1 MELIFERIS
10 TEETLHEVAKEI
22 SKELMSHKEFCLWL
36 DAPMGAGKTTLSR
49 FLLRGMGLDEKIP
62 VTSPTY
68 TYINEYNIDGR
79 WLAHLDLYR
88 LVGSTDLQDLG
99 IADTRPFSGYIV
111 EWPNAVEDP
120 EPLHPTHILKIESTK
135 SSCRTYK
142 FYRTA

>member
-1 MELIFERIS
+1 MKLIFEK
-10 TEETLHEVAKEI
+10 TVNEETLANLAENI
-22 SKELMSHKEFCLWL
+22 SEELLSVSEFCLWL

-49 FLLRGMGLDEKIP
+49 YLLRKMGLDEKIP

-88 LVGSTDLQDLG
+88 LEGASDLQDLG
-99 IADTRPFSGYIV
+99 IAETRPFSGYIV

-142 FYRTA
+142 FYRL

>member
-1 MELIFERIS
+1 MARC
-10 TEETLHEVAKEI
+10 TH
-22 SKELMSHKEFCLWL
+22 
-36 DAPMGAGKTTLSR
+36 GRRKTTLSR
-49 FLLRGMGLDEKIP
+49 FLLREMGLDEKIP

-88 LVGSTDLQDLG
+88 LVGSADLQDLG
-99 IADTRPFSGYIV
+99 ISDTRPFSGYIV